1 MENLQLVKDYRD
13 NDKLRE
19 SLNNLTEATFQFNF
33 KGWYASGYWRDKYI
47 PYSIVC
53 NDRVIANVSVNIT
66 DFMWDGVR
74 HKFVQLGTVMTAEEY
89 RNQGLIRRIMEEI
102 DKDYFD
108 KVDGMYL
115 FAGRDVLEFYPKFGY
130 KKIEEYQYS
139 KKVNNT
145 TEATIVNVRM
155 DEKKD
160 WITLENAMKNN
171 TYYNS
176 FDMVD
181 NGDLIMFYIT
191 GFMQGNVYYNQDLD
205 AWVIAELNGAELFI
219 HNVFA
224 NKEISLDD
232 IITSFGKDIKSVTLG
247 FTPKN
252 KQDFDVKLVKKI
264 DTNMLVKGEG
274 FNDFSKKK
282 CMIPILSH
290 A

>member
-115 FAGRDVLEFYPKFGY
+115 FAGRDVINFYPKFGF
-130 KKIEEYQYS
+130 KKTEEYQYS
-139 KKVNNT
+139 KNVQNNS
-145 TEATIVNVRM
+145 EMTISNIRM
-155 DEKKD
+155 EGKEDWAKLEK
-160 WITLENAMKNN
+160 AMKDN

-181 NGDLIMFYIT
+181 NEGLIMFYIT
-191 GFMQGNVYYNQDLD
+191 GFMQGNVYYNEDLD
-205 AWVIAELNGAELFI
+205 AWVIAEINGEDLFI

-224 NKEISLDD
+224 NKEIELDD
-232 IITSFGKDIKSVTLG
+232 IIVSFGKNIKSVTLG

-252 KQDFDVKLVKKI
+252 KRDFDVNLVQKI

-274 FNDFSKKK
+274 FNDFGKKK

>member
-1 MENLQLVKDYRD
+1 MYIDGQNIYIPRKSD
-13 NDKLRE
+13 NRSEWGSNTGTKEELYKRNVE
-19 SLNNLTEATFQFNF
+19 IYN
-33 KGWYASGYWRDKYI
+33 GYVSGYWRDKYI

-53 NDRVIANVSVNIT
+53 GDKVIANVSVNIT

-74 HKFVQLGTVMTAEEY
+74 HKFVQLGTVMTAKEY
-89 RNQGLIRRIMEEI
+89 RNKGLIRRIMAEI
-102 DKDYFD
+102 DKEYYD

-130 KKIEEYQYS
+130 KKTEEYQYS

-160 WITLENAMKNN
+160 WIKLENAMKNN

-205 AWVIAELNGAELFI
+205 AWVIAEINGAELFI

-232 IITSFGKDIKSVTLG
+232 IITSFGKDI
-247 FTPKN
+247 N
-252 KQDFDVKLVKKI
+252 
-264 DTNMLVKGEG
+264 
-274 FNDFSKKK
+274 
-282 CMIPILSH
+282 LSN
-290 A
+290 